1 MKKLLCLLLCL
12 ILIAG
17 TASCAAEGGSTAT
30 GSQAADVSSATVS
43 EAPEPFTFQ
52 RKVCNTFL
60 EGVFGKDMCDAWF
73 NLVDAIYAGETTFA
87 CKDDH
92 TCAWVLGQFPNMC
105 LPAVQGYIFS
115 GDRETGPDHPVKDGV
130 AHINYSV
137 SHEEL
142 MERITAFE
150 AEIVKMLNEAMT
162 SDMTDFEK
170 ALSLYKYCCD
180 NFVYDYDAYN
190 EMQDHAVN
198 YTSPYRV
205 LMEKIGICGDIGP
218 AYSYLLMQAGVDAGC
233 VGGHADWSAEGHE
246 WSIVNLGG
254 KYYHVDATF
263 ALSSGYSLE
272 YFLMTD
278 KQRVATGIREE
289 EFDYCSHYSLE
300 HPHPDFSCTDE
311 TYAILWGYQFMDWDR
326 ANKTVIVTKQ
336 YAEPDDDPTLRF
348 KYE

>member
-1 MKKLLCLLLCL
+1 MKKLLALLLCL
-12 ILIAG
+12 ALILT
-17 TASCAAEGGSTAT
+17 TAACASEGGRT
-30 GSQAADVSSATVS
+30 ADVSSLTS
-43 EAPEPFTFQ
+43 SQEKPAPAPFTFQ
-52 RKVCNTFL
+52 RKVSSSFL

-92 TCAWVLGQFPNMC
+92 TCAWVMGQFPNMC

-115 GDRETGPDHPVKDGV
+115 GDKETGPDHPVKDGV
-130 AHINYSV
+130 AHFSYGI

-142 MERITAFE
+142 MERIHAFE
-150 AEIVKMLNEAMT
+150 DQIVSLLNASMT
-162 SDMTDFEK
+162 TDMTDFEK
-170 ALSLYKYCCD
+170 ALFLYRYITE
-180 NFVYDYDAYN
+180 NFVYDYDAYS
-190 EMQDHAVN
+190 EMQDHYVS

-205 LMEKIGICGDIGP
+205 LMEKVGICGDIGP
-218 AYSYLLMQAGVDAGC
+218 AYAYLLMQAGLDAGC

-263 ALSSGYSLE
+263 GLGGNDLA

-278 KQRVATGIREE
+278 QQRVDTGIREE

-311 TYAILWGYQFMDWDR
+311 TYAPLWHAGLVSIDR
-326 ANKTVIVTKQ
+326 ETKTITCEDFLAKT
-336 YAEPDDDPTLRF
+336 EDNTFTFR
-348 KYE
+348 YE

>member
-1 MKKLLCLLLCL
+1 MKKLLALLLCLLL
-12 ILIAG
+12 IAA
-17 TASCAAEGGSTAT
+17 TAACTPEGGSTAT
-30 GSQAADVSSATVS
+30 TSSAAASSQEEV
-43 EAPEPFTFQ
+43 ELEPFRFQ
-52 RKVCNTFL
+52 RHVRSTFL
-60 EGVFGKDMCDAWF
+60 EGVFGKELCDVWDG
-73 NLVDAIYAGETTFA
+73 LVDAIYAGETTFP
-87 CKDDH
+87 CPDDK
-92 TCAWVLGQFPNMC
+92 TCAWVMGQFPNMC

-130 AHINYSV
+130 AHFTYGV
-137 SHEEL
+137 PHEEL

-150 AEIVKMLNEAMT
+150 AEIVTMLNEAMT
-162 SDMTDFEK
+162 TDMTDFEK
-170 ALSLYKYCCD
+170 ALFLYRYLIHH
-180 NFVYDYDAYN
+180 FVYDYTAYE
-190 EMQDHAVN
+190 EMDDHYVD

-218 AYSYLLMQAGVDAGC
+218 AYAYLLMQAGVDAGC

-263 ALSSGYSLE
+263 ALSSEDTLA

-278 KQRVATGIREE
+278 EQRVDTGIREE
-289 EFDYCSHYSLE
+289 KFDYCSQYSLE

-311 TYAILWGYQFMDWDR
+311 TYAPLWECNLISIDR
-326 ANKTVIVTKQ
+326 ASKTLTCEKRYVENEGDDRTVT
-336 YAEPDDDPTLRF
+336 F

>member
-17 TASCAAEGGSTAT
+17 TASCAAGGGSAAAS
-30 GSQAADVSSATVS
+30 SQAAGVSSAVVS
-43 EAPEPFTFQ
+43 EAPEPFTFR

-60 EGVFGKDMCDAWF
+60 EGVFGKDMCDAWY

-105 LPAVQGYIFS
+105 LPAVQGYIFA

-130 AHINYSV
+130 AHFMYSV
-137 SHEEL
+137 PHEEL
-142 MERITAFE
+142 MERVHTFE
-150 AEIVKMLNEAMT
+150 AEIVTMLNEAMT
-162 SDMTDFEK
+162 TDMTDFEK
-170 ALSLYKYCCD
+170 AISLYRYFIHH
-180 NFVYDYDAYN
+180 FVYDYDAYN

-198 YTSPYRV
+198 YTSPYRA

-218 AYSYLLMQAGVDAGC
+218 AYAYLLMQAGVDAGC

-263 ALSSGYSLE
+263 GLGGNDLA

-278 KQRVATGIREE
+278 KQRVETGIRQE
-289 EFDYCSHYSLE
+289 EFDYCSQYSLE

-311 TYAILWGYQFMDWDR
+311 TYAPLWHAGLVSIDR
-326 ANKTVIVTKQ
+326 ETKTITCEDFLAKT
-336 YAEPDDDPTLRF
+336 EDNTFTFR
-348 KYE
+348 YE